1 MLTTVTLDGAMGK
14 QFGKRWELEINSP
27 AEALR
32 LIEANRPGLRAW
44 VRQKLAK
51 YSSYQVS
58 CEYEDGKKELLD
70 DGSYPLSR
78 KLKSIRFTP
87 VIEGRGNAAKIV
99 VGALLIVASLVATAY
114 GFPMV
119 GKMLFSMGASLV
131 MTGVIGALSPQ
142 PKKDTPGSTATSNY
156 FDGPANTTAQG
167 VPVQLIYGRVLAGSH
182 AISAK
187 MDIDDSATEKMAADA
202 LIKAAADAAAAT
214 KLAED
219 YAANFD
225 QNQNQR

>member
-1 MLTTVTLDGAMGK
+1 MGK
-14 QFGKRWELEINSP
+14 QFGRHWELDVSSP

-32 LIEANRPGLRAW
+32 LIEANRPGLKAW
-44 VRQKLAK
+44 IRQKLAK
-51 YSSYQVS
+51 YSSYQVQ
-58 CEYEDGKKELLD
+58 CEYENGKKELLND
-70 DGSYPLSR
+70 DSYQLSR

-142 PKKDTPGSTATSNY
+142 PKKDAPGTTATSAY

-167 VPVQLIYGRVLAGSH
+167 VPVQLIYGQVLVGSH
-182 AISAK
+182 AISAE
-187 MDIDDSATEKMAADA
+187 MDIDDTTTEKLAADA
-202 LIKAAADAAAAT
+202 LAAANAAAAASAAAT
-214 KLAED
+214 AA
-219 YAANFD
+219 YIAAN
-225 QNQNQR
+225 Q